1 MLNVALT
8 GNIAAGKSTVAE
20 LFRRWGTTVIDSD
33 ALVRDA
39 QAPGTPVLAAIAA
52 RFGADMLASDGSLDR
67 ARLRRRVMGDA
78 DALAALNAIV
88 HPEVRLRRD
97 VLVRAAERRGERIVV
112 TDIPLLFEVADPA
125 AFDAVVLV
133 DAPIDV
139 RRKRLLGTR
148 GLSPDEAD
156 RMMASQLPSAE
167 KRARSDYVI
176 DNSGDLGELERAA
189 RTVWDSLQRR
199 VTATEG
205 T

>member
-1 MLNVALT
+1 
-8 GNIAAGKSTVAE
+8 
-20 LFRRWGTTVIDSD
+20 
-33 ALVRDA
+33 
-39 QAPGTPVLAAIAA
+39 
-52 RFGADMLASDGSLDR
+52 MLAPDGSLDR
-67 ARLRRRVMGDA
+67 ARLRRRVMGDP

-88 HPEVRLRRD
+88 HPEVSLRRD

-125 AFDAVVLV
+125 AFDAVILV

-139 RRKRLLGTR
+139 RRNRLLGTR